1 MVLNVYF
8 RILDDTT
15 LPILEELRNYR
26 YKSINYWIN
35 PLHLQ
40 DHSHIGLI
48 RNFKHI
54 IHNSINKE
62 LTCYDW
68 NINECSVIPQ
78 MDGVE
83 HLVSRCVSD
92 GADFVCIDN
101 RNHPGNQMVLFQ
113 DAVHLE
119 DYPNQFIK
127 IPCFSSFKD
136 LISYAFEHSYFSFS
150 LATDTNFER
159 TKYVEHGEPVYREKR
174 TNYYWYWDNF
184 HNYHYEV
191 FDSKGK
197 HLGEA
202 NLDGELDTSKK
213 DKPKTISF

>member
-127 IPCFSSFKD
+127 IP
-136 LISYAFEHSYFSFS
+136 
-150 LATDTNFER
+150 
-159 TKYVEHGEPVYREKR
+159 
-174 TNYYWYWDNF
+174 
-184 HNYHYEV
+184 
-191 FDSKGK
+191 
-197 HLGEA
+197 
-202 NLDGELDTSKK
+202 
-213 DKPKTISF
+213 